1 LAAKLYSL
9 SLSHPA
15 QAARLMLERKGI
27 EHEVVDLLPGFHPL
41 QLRAAGF
48 RGGTVPA
55 LRVQGRRVQGS
66 RRISRALE
74 ELRTDPPLFPA
85 DPDRA
90 PAVVDAERW
99 GEEVLQPVPRR
110 IFRWGATHSQKV
122 RRWIAADVVG
132 MPAPGLVAAAQAP
145 IAWRFA
151 RVIGAN
157 DARVRSDVTGLPTL
171 LDRVDSLIAAGTIGD
186 EDPNA
191 ADYQIATAV
200 RVLLAFE
207 DLRAAV
213 ADRPAGELAMR
224 VLPRYP
230 EPIPSSLPAEWV
242 APLRAGS

>member
-1 LAAKLYSL
+1 
-9 SLSHPA
+9 
-15 QAARLMLERKGI
+15 MLERKGI

-55 LRVQGRRVQGS
+55 LRIQGRRVLGS

-74 ELRTDPPLFPA
+74 GLRTDPPLFPA
-85 DPDRA
+85 DPDGA
-90 PAVVDAERW
+90 AVADAERW

-110 IFRWGATHSQKV
+110 IFRWGAAHSQEV

-132 MPAPGLVAAAQAP
+132 MPAPGLLAAAQAP

-151 RVIGAN
+151 HAIGAN
-157 DARVRSDVTGLPTL
+157 DARVRSDVAGLPTL
-171 LDRVDSLIAAGTIGD
+171 LDRVGSLIAAGTIGG

-213 ADRPAGELAMR
+213 ADRPAGEHAVR

-242 APLRAGS
+242 APLRSGS